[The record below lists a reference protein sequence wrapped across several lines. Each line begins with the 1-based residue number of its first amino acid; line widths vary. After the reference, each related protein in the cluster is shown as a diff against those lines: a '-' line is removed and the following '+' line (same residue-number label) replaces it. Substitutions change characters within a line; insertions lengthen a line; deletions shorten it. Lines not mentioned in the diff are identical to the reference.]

1 MESSTSAT
9 SNAIG
14 WQSAS
19 PDQSWLSLT
28 CCKTLIGSNE
38 GSCSHGQQ
46 CEGWQCNRKRKCVT
60 RGQCLGLG
68 NWAAM
73 SRRKHASAKRC
84 SKMDQRSEEQECG
97 RRSKC
102 DGISDRWPEVE
113 RSKTAQLHIGSSGS
127 PGNMNSFIASN
138 KLIWVLCFIWK
149 QASWLL
155 LTRKE
160 PSAFVKPTTQFL
172 KNFKFK

>member
-1 MESSTSAT
+1 M
-9 SNAIG
+9 
-14 WQSAS
+14 
-19 PDQSWLSLT
+19 
-28 CCKTLIGSNE
+28 
-38 GSCSHGQQ
+38 
-46 CEGWQCNRKRKCVT
+46 T

-84 SKMDQRSEEQECG
+84 SKTDQRSEEQECG

-113 RSKTAQLHIGSSGS
+113 WSLTAQLHIGSSGS

-138 KLIWVLCFIWK
+138 NYLFVYEYMNEIQFYI
-149 QASWLL
+149 A
-155 LTRKE
+155 LTPAYQK
-160 PSAFVKPTTQFL
+160 
-172 KNFKFK
+172 